1 MKTDVEV
8 RQDIYKYIM
17 ASELHGRNGVTGTIG
32 YQGRA
37 DGAKTEDCIISILDN
52 VNGQIQDCDVN
63 VNIYVQNIN
72 SGGRSVENVSRTKA
86 LSKLAETVL
95 NSGYGDSFRFELR
108 KQRILQV
115 QGKDE
120 YVINNKL
127 RYKQFNS

>member
-8 RQDIYKYIM
+8 RQDIYRYIM
-17 ASELHGRNGVTGTIG
+17 ASALHGENGVTGTIG
-32 YQGRA
+32 YQGRD
-37 DGAKTEDCIISILDN
+37 DGSKTEDCIISILDN

-72 SGGRSVENVSRTKA
+72 SGGRSVENISRTKPLA
-86 LSKLAETVL
+86 KLSEDVL
-95 NSGYGDSFRFELR
+95 KKGHGDTFRFELR
-108 KQRILQV
+108 KQRILAV